1 MEIKQYQISWT
12 ETGIQKSPLE
22 ETPSNSLT
30 QNPQPYFRSKAF
42 VSQIG
47 INPLIA
53 SASPLF
59 FLVEKTQRV
68 DFVSDVLKLREDLIH
83 EVKAFENQAQSHDYR
98 PHYILAA
105 RYVICLWIDEM
116 ILNTTWGK
124 QHEWN
129 KQSLIAHIPT
139 ESGEEKSFFLILN
152 HCMQDI
158 PNYVDLL
165 ELQYLCLSLG
175 FEGEYRYLERGHLL
189 LAQIRDNLYHSI
201 QRFRGE
207 ISDQLEITTLEYKPQ
222 GKNRLPV
229 LLRLGILF
237 STLFTVLISYFVMHN
252 ALQHNF
258 KSTNALIQPW
268 SPSFVKENS

>member
-12 ETGIQKSPLE
+12 ETGNLKSPLE
-22 ETPSNSLT
+22 ETPAHPLT
-30 QNPQPYFRSKAF
+30 QNSQPYFRSKAF
-42 VSQIG
+42 VSQIS

-59 FLVEKTQRV
+59 FLVEKAQRM
-68 DFVSDVLKLREDLIH
+68 DFVSDILRLREDLIH
-83 EVKAFENQAQSHDYR
+83 EIKAFENQAQSHDYR

-116 ILNTTWGK
+116 ILNTSWGK

-129 KQSLIAHIPT
+129 KQPLITNIPS
-139 ESGEEKSFFLILN
+139 ESSEEKSFFLILN
-152 HCMQDI
+152 HCLQDI
-158 PNYVDLL
+158 PNYADLL

-189 LAQIRDNLYHSI
+189 LAQIRDNLFHSI

-207 ISDQLEITTLEYKPQ
+207 ISNQLEITTPEYKPQ
-222 GKNRLPV
+222 EKNHLP
-229 LLRLGILF
+229 LFLRLGILC
-237 STLFTVLISYFVMHN
+237 SALLTVLTCYFVMHN
-252 ALQHNF
+252 SLQHNL
-258 KSTNALIQPW
+258 KSTNALIQSW
-268 SPSFVKENS
+268 STSFVKENP